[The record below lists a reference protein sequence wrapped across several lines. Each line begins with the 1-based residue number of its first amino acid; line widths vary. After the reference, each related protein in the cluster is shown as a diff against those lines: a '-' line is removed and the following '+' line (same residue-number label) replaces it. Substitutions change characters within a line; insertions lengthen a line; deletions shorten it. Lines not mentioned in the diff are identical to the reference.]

1 MVVVVVV
8 VVVVV
13 DLREDR
19 NINSSNKYLTTL
31 VVHFFHCFVSLNV
44 EQCIKTEFQNFFQE
58 ELCMSWRAVTVN
70 FLSES
75 RSVGWADW
83 VAEGVGLKY

>member
-1 MVVVVVV
+1 MQTTYTALLCYLSSSRLVVVVVMVVVVVV

-58 ELCMSWRAVTVN
+58 ELCMS
-70 FLSES
+70 
-75 RSVGWADW
+75 
-83 VAEGVGLKY
+83 